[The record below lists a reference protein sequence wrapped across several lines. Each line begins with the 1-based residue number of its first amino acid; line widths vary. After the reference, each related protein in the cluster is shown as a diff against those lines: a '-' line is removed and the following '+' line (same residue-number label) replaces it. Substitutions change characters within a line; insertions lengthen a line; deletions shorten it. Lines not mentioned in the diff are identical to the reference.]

1 MLQPNFY
8 PFPQIE
14 TERLFLRKLKNEDA
28 DEIFNLRSDENVMKY
43 IGKDPITSINEAMD
57 FIQLVNNSLS
67 TNFGITW
74 AITLKENPGKLI
86 GTIGHWRLMKEHY
99 RAEVGYMLSPQ
110 FWKKGIMKE
119 ALIKVIDYGF
129 NEMKLH
135 SIEAHINPENAA
147 SAGILE
153 ATGFVREAYFKEDFF
168 YKGEFSDTAI
178 YSRLNN

>member
-14 TERLFLRKLKNEDA
+14 TERLLLRKLKNEDA

-178 YSRLNN
+178 YSRLNT